1 MTTLR
6 RKFQQEVIDTHTRKI
21 ARLLYRET
29 DIEEHIMNISSYR
42 LSFFQKLFLCRG
54 LKFALPQKVSSIDV
68 MATFEKAYC
77 NIEPHLA
84 NDDMKELTVTKLRS
98 VALDFI
104 NQKGLKP
111 PETLLK
117 AIEELKNRD
126 DIVITKPDKGSGVVV
141 MDKSEYFRLLSEA
154 SINDT
159 SKFRPVDTERPK
171 TRGRPAKYYHPLLQ
185 REKQISAVI
194 SKDYP
199 SPLLTP
205 PFLKVVDLHTYMAYR
220 RRIRNNLLCAQFSPL
235 RILITM
241 HWLSG

>member
-1 MTTLR
+1 
-6 RKFQQEVIDTHTRKI
+6 
-21 ARLLYRET
+21 
-29 DIEEHIMNISSYR
+29 MNISYQ
-42 LSFFQKLFLCRG
+42 LSFFQKLVLCRG
-54 LKFALPQKVSSIDV
+54 LKFALPQKVSPIDV
-68 MATFEKAYC
+68 MATFEKAYW

-84 NDDMKELTVTKLRS
+84 KDDMKELTATALRS
-98 VALDFI
+98 VALEYI

-117 AIEELKNRD
+117 VIEELKNRG

-141 MDKSEYFRLLSEA
+141 MDKSEYLRLLSEA

-194 SKDYP
+194 SKVLPKPIAD
-199 SPLLTP
+199 S
-205 PFLKVVDLHTYMAYR
+205 
-220 RRIRNNLLCAQFSPL
+220 IRPKGCKLAHL
-235 RILITM
+235 
-241 HWLSG
+241 